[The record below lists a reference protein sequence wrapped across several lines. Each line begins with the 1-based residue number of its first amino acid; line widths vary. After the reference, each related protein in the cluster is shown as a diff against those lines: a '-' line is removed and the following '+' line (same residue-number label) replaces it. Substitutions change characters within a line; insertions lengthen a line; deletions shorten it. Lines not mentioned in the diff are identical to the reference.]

1 MLFHLN
7 AARIRRGL
15 RKGGATGREV
25 GLRHGCGP
33 SAEMRGVH
41 RRVRLRRKC
50 GLRQGE
56 KPARRTRAIRRAP
69 LIRAAFR
76 GWVKIDDET
85 LRTEVSSSI
94 PPRPPRK
101 LEWNA
106 GENGEMRSWEAGKW
120 VQKKV
125 FCACWRKA
133 LEKMTWRNH

>member
-7 AARIRRGL
+7 APESGEGSARV
-15 RKGGATGREV
+15 KS
-25 GLRHGCGP
+25 P
-33 SAEMRGVH
+33 AEMRGVR
-41 RRVRLRRKC
+41 RRVRLCRKC
-50 GLRQGE
+50 RRRQVRSAAGH
-56 KPARRTRAIRRAP
+56 TRAIRRAP

-76 GWVKIDDET
+76 GLVKIDDET

-94 PPRPPRK
+94 PPRPPGG